1 VYGGGERESRV
12 SAQLTAVDSQGVVNV
27 PTLQY
32 IAAQNTDGTD
42 NITPYCEYIV
52 LP

>member
-1 VYGGGERESRV
+1 
-12 SAQLTAVDSQGVVNV
+12 
-27 PTLQY
+27 LQY